1 MFRPRKPPRGG
12 GRCVP
17 TIVEIADLISAADEL
32 RRRAAISCNRATSF
46 AGRYTL
52 VFTIRSGMVIPA
64 T

>member
-1 MFRPRKPPRGG
+1 M
-12 GRCVP
+12 P

-52 VFTIRSGMVIPA
+52 VFTIRSGVVIPA

>member
-1 MFRPRKPPRGG
+1 M
-12 GRCVP
+12 P

-32 RRRAAISCNRATSF
+32 RRRAATSCSRANSF

-52 VFTIRSGMVIPA
+52 VFTIRSGVVIPA